1 MDLST
6 MMPQQLQIVK
16 TLDRPLFVSAGAGSG
31 KTFTLTRRIVY
42 ALSPESG
49 PFVEHLDQVLAITF
63 TKDAAAEI
71 RDRVRRALIDE
82 GMDEEAL
89 TVDDAWISTIH
100 GMCSRILRAHAL
112 ELGIDPE
119 FTVLTDTDEL
129 MDQAVEH
136 VLARATAPDAAPELA
151 ASLKALYAWYPMAG
165 EGGPFGAG
173 TTIKGLVRDLLELSS
188 QLPGG
193 MDDVRVARGQA
204 DTSAL
209 ADAYRAALGA
219 SKAAT
224 EKAQTALDAIDA
236 FEASGKTMADAA
248 RLMMSC
254 TMPRASKAFPKEQV
268 ELLKAEA
275 ADAFINI
282 VLACGGPA
290 LDALVGLAR
299 SVEAEYR
306 ALKAGQSA
314 LDNNDLLR
322 MAYEAL
328 RDYPAIRAAYEGRF
342 KMVMIDEFQD
352 TDQMQVD
359 LIRYLTGAGERA
371 LCTVGDAQQSIY
383 RFRGAEVE
391 VFRRQERKVG
401 SAASETVATPDVP
414 RRRTRQTRAQL
425 PQPRRGAALRGTRLR
440 RR

>member
-6 MMPQQLQIVK
+6 LMPQQLQVVK

-136 VLARATAPDAAPELA
+136 VLGRATAPDAASELA

-165 EGGPFGAG
+165 EGGQFGAG

-193 MDDVRVARGQA
+193 MDDVCVARGQA

-219 SKAAT
+219 SKATT
-224 EKAQTALDAIDA
+224 EKAQVALEAIDA
-236 FEASGKTMADAA
+236 F
-248 RLMMSC
+248 
-254 TMPRASKAFPKEQV
+254 
-268 ELLKAEA
+268 
-275 ADAFINI
+275 
-282 VLACGGPA
+282 
-290 LDALVGLAR
+290 
-299 SVEAEYR
+299 
-306 ALKAGQSA
+306 
-314 LDNNDLLR
+314 
-322 MAYEAL
+322 
-328 RDYPAIRAAYEGRF
+328 
-342 KMVMIDEFQD
+342 
-352 TDQMQVD
+352 
-359 LIRYLTGAGERA
+359 
-371 LCTVGDAQQSIY
+371 
-383 RFRGAEVE
+383 
-391 VFRRQERKVG
+391 
-401 SAASETVATPDVP
+401 
-414 RRRTRQTRAQL
+414 
-425 PQPRRGAALRGTRLR
+425 
-440 RR
+440 

>member
-6 MMPQQLQIVK
+6 LMPQQLQIVK

-136 VLARATAPDAAPELA
+136 VLARATAPDAAPSSRHRSRPSTPGIPWRARA
-151 ASLKALYAWYPMAG
+151 AL
-165 EGGPFGAG
+165 GAG

-224 EKAQTALDAIDA
+224 EKAQMALDAIDA
-236 FEASGKTMADAA
+236 FETSGKTMADAA

-254 TMPRASKAFPKEQV
+254 TMPRASKAFPRSRSSCSRRR
-268 ELLKAEA
+268 LPMRLS
-275 ADAFINI
+275 ISCS
-282 VLACGGPA
+282 LAVVPRSMRWWAWPA
-290 LDALVGLAR
+290 L
-299 SVEAEYR
+299 
-306 ALKAGQSA
+306 
-314 LDNNDLLR
+314 
-322 MAYEAL
+322 
-328 RDYPAIRAAYEGRF
+328 
-342 KMVMIDEFQD
+342 
-352 TDQMQVD
+352 
-359 LIRYLTGAGERA
+359 
-371 LCTVGDAQQSIY
+371 
-383 RFRGAEVE
+383 
-391 VFRRQERKVG
+391 
-401 SAASETVATPDVP
+401 
-414 RRRTRQTRAQL
+414 
-425 PQPRRGAALRGTRLR
+425 
-440 RR
+440 